1 MLLLQNNMN
10 IKVNFEWFIVGYGY
24 LCVVMV
30 ELVEV
35 IDYYG
40 WKWWKV

>member
-1 MLLLQNNMN
+1 MN
-10 IKVNFEWFIVGYGY
+10 VKVNLDWLNVGYGY

-35 IDYYG
+35 IEYYG
-40 WKWWKV
+40 WKWWKVQ